1 MAIRRLPLYY
11 RNQEHQV
18 VNDKKKRGGIAKMR
32 AAMSGDKNALKD
44 RNGGDDMLVI
54 ALKKAH
60 AEVQAIEAAATNKET
75 DK

>member
-1 MAIRRLPLYY
+1 M
-11 RNQEHQV
+11 
-18 VNDKKKRGGIAKMR
+18 NDKKKRGGIAKMR

-44 RNGGDDMLVI
+44 DHGNDDMLVV

-60 AEVQAIEAAATNKET
+60 AEVQAIEAEATKKEK